1 MSNEQHLV
9 AIDLGSNSFHLIVAR
24 ELTGCIQT
32 VLTHKKSVQLAAGLD
47 ADKVLSEEAIQ
58 RGLDCLTE
66 FNQQLTGLNCRD
78 VRVVATYT
86 LRVAVNRDDFIARAK
101 EVFPYPIEVISG
113 EREAKLIYQGVA
125 HTYPLKGATF
135 VMDIGGGS
143 TEFIIGKRFKTKFV
157 RSLEMGSR
165 SFSIRF
171 FNNGEVTFNAV
182 REAQA
187 EARKVL
193 EPIVEE
199 CQTIGWKSVLGTSGS
214 FKVVKQAMFELY
226 GDSHITE
233 KRVRRL
239 TSLFIRAKT
248 SDKLG
253 LESVEESRFTITA
266 SALAIISSFMDL
278 FAIKEINVSN
288 AALRE
293 GVLYGLSS
301 IEEDIEPRAR
311 TVKNLLELHNVDQ
324 VFSKRV
330 LLQLKIFNE
339 QLADQ
344 GQALPDTQFM
354 FLQYAS
360 LLHEIGISIHSK
372 KRQKHGAY
380 MLEHSDMPGF
390 SEQEQRVIASIVG
403 HHRGKI
409 NEIGTFDLV
418 SNKEYLQ
425 LIQLLRIAVVLTQGR
440 REFPLQLAQISYDG
454 EQLVLKIPA
463 ILFKDNNLFSL
474 LEKEVSQQHKAG
486 LTLKV
491 IAEAI
496 EL

>member
-1 MSNEQHLV
+1 
-9 AIDLGSNSFHLIVAR
+9 
-24 ELTGCIQT
+24 
-32 VLTHKKSVQLAAGLD
+32 
-47 ADKVLSEEAIQ
+47 
-58 RGLDCLTE
+58 
-66 FNQQLTGLNCRD
+66 
-78 VRVVATYT
+78 
-86 LRVAVNRDDFIARAK
+86 
-101 EVFPYPIEVISG
+101 
-113 EREAKLIYQGVA
+113 
-125 HTYPLKGATF
+125 
-135 VMDIGGGS
+135 
-143 TEFIIGKRFKTKFV
+143 
-157 RSLEMGSR
+157 
-165 SFSIRF
+165 
-171 FNNGEVTFNAV
+171 V

-187 EARKVL
+187 EARKVI
-193 EPIVEE
+193 EPIVDE

-239 TSLFIRAKT
+239 TSLFIKAKT

-266 SALAIISSFMDL
+266 SPLAIISSFMDL

-330 LLQLKIFNE
+330 LLQLKLFNE
-339 QLADQ
+339 QLSDQ
-344 GQALPDTQFM
+344 GQGLPDTQFM

-409 NEIGTFDLV
+409 NEIGSFDLV

-425 LIQLLRIAVVLTQGR
+425 LIQLLRVAVVLTQGR
-440 REFPLQLAQISYDG
+440 REFPMQLAKISYDDA
-454 EQLVLKIPA
+454 QLVLKIPA

-474 LEKEVSQQHKAG
+474 LEKEVSQQLKAG
-486 LTLKV
+486 VSLIV
-491 IAEAI
+491 IAEAV

>member
-1 MSNEQHLV
+1 MSNEPHLV

-32 VLTHKKSVQLAAGLD
+32 VLTHKKSVQLASGLD
-47 ADKVLSEEAIQ
+47 ENKVLSEEAIQ
-58 RGLDCLTE
+58 RGLDCLAE
-66 FNQQLTGLNCRD
+66 FNQQLSGLNCRD

-86 LRVAVNRDDFIARAK
+86 LRVAVNSVDFITRAK

-113 EREAKLIYQGVA
+113 ETEAKLIYQGVA
-125 HTYPLKGATF
+125 HTYPLKGSTF

-143 TEFIIGKRFKTKFV
+143 TEFIIGRRFKTKFAK
-157 RSLEMGSR
+157 SLEMGSR

-171 FNNGEVTFNAV
+171 FNDGEVTFKAV
-182 REAQA
+182 RAAQA
-187 EARKVL
+187 EARRVL

-199 CQTIGWKSVLGTSGS
+199 CQTIGWKGVLGTSGS

-239 TSLFIRAKT
+239 TSRFIKAKT
-248 SDKLG
+248 SDKLA
-253 LESVEESRFTITA
+253 LESVEESRFTVTA

-278 FAIKEINVSN
+278 FAIKEMNVSS

-301 IEEDIEPRAR
+301 IEEDIAPRAR
-311 TVKNLLELHNVDQ
+311 TVNNLLELHNIDQ

-330 LLQLKIFNE
+330 LLQLKLFNE
-339 QLADQ
+339 QLSEQ
-344 GQALPDTQFM
+344 GVALPETQFM
-354 FLQYAS
+354 YLQYAS
-360 LLHEIGISIHSK
+360 LLHEIGINIHSK

-380 MLEHSDMPGF
+380 ILEYSDMPGF

-409 NEIGTFDLV
+409 TDVPTFDLL
-418 SNKEYLQ
+418 STREYLQ
-425 LIQLLRIAVVLTQGR
+425 LVQLLRIAVLLTLGR
-440 REFPLQLAQISYDG
+440 REFPMQLAKISYDG
-454 EQLVLKIPA
+454 DQLIMRLPA
-463 ILFKDNNLFSL
+463 ELFKENNLFAM
-474 LEKEVSQQHKAG
+474 LEKEVVQQHKAG